1 LIVITPRSLLA
12 VLAIIGA
19 VSLAAC
25 GGDDSSSGGG
35 EPSGVV
41 FLMGPGGDVFEIYE
55 ESWWGPLEDRTDL
68 TFRST
73 APSDFTKLKGQVDS
87 GNVSLDIANIST
99 TDQYHQGIDEGL
111 IERLDRRLLQKYMT
125 KYKAGDLDR
134 DFLPGSIGTHGVW
147 DAPYGTILVFDERE
161 FPPSGPQPDSLDDL
175 WNLKEFPGKRCLN
188 NTANYNLDIALSA
201 DGVPESELYPLD
213 VDRALEKLDEIKP
226 EVAKF
231 WTEGTEPI
239 QLVANGECVMS
250 TVWNGRPFAAEVVQ
264 GIDYLGVAWE
274 NGMLDTSWVTIPSG
288 GPNREGAYAA
298 IAYYLRPDVG
308 AAIANGTGYP
318 HGNKKISGRLTPEA
332 REYLATEPENLEAMT
347 NHNPE
352 WWLENG
358 AEAEE
363 RFAEWLG
370 S

>member
-1 LIVITPRSLLA
+1 VITSRQLW
-12 VLAIIGA
+12 LAIALVA

-25 GGDDSSSGGG
+25 GDDDSSGGG
-35 EPSGVV
+35 GNGPSGVV
-41 FLMGPGGDVFEIYE
+41 SIMGAGGDLFEIYE
-55 ESWWGPLEDRTDL
+55 ESWWGPLEEESDL
-68 TFRST
+68 TFRDT
-73 APSDFTKLKGQVDS
+73 APADFTKLKGQVDS
-87 GNVSLDIANIST
+87 GNVSLDIAYIST
-99 TDQYHQGIDEGL
+99 TDQYRQAIQEGL
-111 IERLDRRLLQKYMT
+111 VEKLDRKLLQKYLT
-125 KYKAGDLDR
+125 EYKGGDLDK
-134 DFLPGSIGTHGVW
+134 DFIPESIGTHGVW

-175 WNLKEFPGKRCLN
+175 WNLEEFPGKRCLN

-213 VDRALEKLDEIKP
+213 VDRALAKLDEIKP

-239 QLVANGECVMS
+239 QLVSNGECVMS

-264 GIDYLGVAWE
+264 GVDFLGVAWE
-274 NGMLDTSWVTIPSG
+274 NGILDTSWVTIPEG
-288 GPNREGAYAA
+288 APNREGAYAA
-298 IAYYLRPDVG
+298 MAYYLRPDVG
-308 AAIANGTGYP
+308 AAIANGIGYP
-318 HGNKKISGRLTPEA
+318 HGHKGISKEVTPEA
-332 REYLATEPENLEAMT
+332 RKYLATEPDNLEAMT
-347 NHNPE
+347 THDPE